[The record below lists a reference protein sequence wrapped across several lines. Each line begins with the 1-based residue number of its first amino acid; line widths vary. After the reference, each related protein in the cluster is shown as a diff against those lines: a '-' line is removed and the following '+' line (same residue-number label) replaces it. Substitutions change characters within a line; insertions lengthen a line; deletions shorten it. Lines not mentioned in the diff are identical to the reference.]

1 MKKKI
6 FVFIIIFL
14 VTGELM
20 LRFDKK
26 FKVLEN
32 KRVVKIKTEIEI
44 TPEFQL
50 LQDITHVFSQNDFNV
65 MVLGDSYIFGG
76 GIDFKDNFSQNLKQL
91 INNDNDYFENGYILD
106 VSRPNANNLDH
117 NLTYFE
123 FVERYNPDVVIIGFN
138 VNDVNGLLTKNP
150 EKSDEFL
157 NRKASSKKKISG
169 IKKVYNVI
177 FKSKLVHFT
186 LHNLHN
192 ELKANGHIIK
202 GSLADATLKSY
213 WKKKNNWVQ
222 SKKLL
227 TEIIEHANENGI
239 QLIVYKF
246 PEINLIEHPELF
258 TKTNEAIEAFFSK
271 FTSVIYIDGSKS
283 FEGEKSEEFRLSKY
297 DGHPNEKAH
306 KKMATEV
313 FEVIKSTN
321 KSFKK

>member
-1 MKKKI
+1 
-6 FVFIIIFL
+6 
-14 VTGELM
+14 M

-26 FKVLEN
+26 FKVLED

-50 LQDITHVFSQNDFNV
+50 LQDTTHVFSQNDFNV

-91 INNDNDYFENGYILD
+91 INNDNDHFENGYVLD

-123 FVERYNPDVVIIGFN
+123 FVERYNPDVVIIGYN
-138 VNDVNGLLTKNP
+138 VNDVNGLLAKNP

-177 FKSKLVHFT
+177 FKSKLVHFA

-213 WKKKNNWVQ
+213 WKEKNNWVQ

-306 KKMATEV
+306 KKMANEV

-321 KSFKK
+321 KSLKK